1 MTDGR
6 VVGSRRVCEHDVV
19 LDIRNDPVLFELARD
34 VDRRCR
40 LRGSFQLRSGI
51 VADEYFD
58 KYLFEADPQL
68 LRRITERMV
77 ALVPEDTEM
86 LGGLELG
93 GIPLVTMLSQLTGLP
108 SLFIRKKAK
117 TYGTQQLAEGGEVRD
132 RRIVL
137 IEDVITTGGAVVA
150 ATEQLRSRGAIVD
163 TVICAIDRSNPDIN
177 QLPSVQV
184 GVRPVLTKQILDTVH
199 QQ

>member
-1 MTDGR
+1 MRGCAH
-6 VVGSRRVCEHDVV
+6 VSRAVCEHDVV
-19 LDIRNDPVLFELARD
+19 LDDRNDPVLIELARD
-34 VDRRCR
+34 IDQRCR

-77 ALVPEDTEM
+77 ALIPEDTEL

-108 SLFIRKKAK
+108 SLFIRKAAK
-117 TYGTQQLAEGGEVRD
+117 DYGTQQLAEGGDARG
-132 RRIVL
+132 RRVVL
-137 IEDVITTGGAVVA
+137 VEDVITTGGAVVA
-150 ATEQLRSRGAIVD
+150 AAEQLRSRGAIVD
-163 TVICAIDRSNPDIN
+163 TVICAIDRSNPDLN
-177 QLPSVQV
+177 QLPSV
-184 GVRPVLTKQILDTVH
+184 GVTMRPVLTKRLLDTVH
-199 QQ
+199 Q

>member
-1 MTDGR
+1 M
-6 VVGSRRVCEHDVV
+6 
-19 LDIRNDPVLFELARD
+19 LDNRNDPVLIELARD
-34 VDRRCR
+34 IDQRCR

-68 LRRITERMV
+68 LRRITEQMV
-77 ALVPEDTEM
+77 ALIPEDTEL

-108 SLFIRKKAK
+108 SLFIRKTAK
-117 TYGTQQLAEGGEVRD
+117 PYGTQQLAEGGDPRG
-132 RRIVL
+132 RRVVL
-137 IEDVITTGGAVVA
+137 VEDVITTGGAVVA

-163 TVICAIDRSNPDIN
+163 TVICAIDRSNPDLN
-177 QLPSVQV
+177 QLPAVRV
-184 GVRPVLTKQILDTVH
+184 TVRPVLTKQFLDAVH